1 MRRSRVMRHLTSVEL
16 VDLVEGTRAQSSA
29 PHLATCEAC
38 RRRLAELRAAMSA
51 ASEFDVPEPSPLF
64 WDHFSARVC
73 EAVAAEGAPPR
84 RSSLRSWSWPRL
96 TIPLTAGAFAALVI
110 AAMVTIRVGVPR
122 SPVGAPASV
131 STRLQNEA
139 TVEAPD
145 VLPDDPSLALV
156 AELAAEMDWDLAS
169 EAGLTNRVDG
179 AERAVSQLN
188 ADERSELDRLLRQAL
203 AKPGA

>member
-1 MRRSRVMRHLTSVEL
+1 MRHLTSGEL

-38 RRRLAELRAAMSA
+38 CHQLAALRAAMSA
-51 ASEFDVPEPSPLF
+51 ASELDVPEPSPLF

-73 EAVAAEGAPPR
+73 EAVAAEGAPHR

-110 AAMVTIRVGVPR
+110 AVVVTIRVGAPR
-122 SPVGAPASV
+122 SPVEVPVLV
-131 STRLQNEA
+131 STRLSNAA

-145 VLPDDPSLALV
+145 GLPHDPSLALV

-169 EAGLTNRVDG
+169 EAGLTSRVDG
-179 AERAVSQLN
+179 AEQAAGQLN
-188 ADERSELDRLLRQAL
+188 ADERRELDRLLRQAL
-203 AKPGA
+203 GMPGA